1 MISAMPSDAPETMT
15 LRPSRGKALLMLL
28 IGVVFT
34 ASGILMVRD
43 GRTMGWFV
51 LIFFALCTVIFV
63 TLLLPNAAYL
73 RLSPEGFE
81 IRSIFRS
88 FRNKWSD
95 VTSFHAG
102 RVGLN
107 PMVLITFA
115 PSYAVGRKA
124 RAVSSALTG
133 GEGGLPDTYGRS
145 AKELA
150 ALLNE
155 WRARYAGPVTPS

>member
-1 MISAMPSDAPETMT
+1 MM
-15 LRPSRGKALLMLL
+15 LRPSRGKALLMLV
-28 IGVVFT
+28 IGVAFM
-34 ASGILMVRD
+34 ASGVFMVRE
-43 GRTMGWFV
+43 GRAWGWFV
-51 LIFFALCTVIFV
+51 LIFFGLCTLIFI

-81 IRSIFRS
+81 IRSVFRS

-95 VTSFHAG
+95 VASFHAG

-107 PMVLITFA
+107 PMVMIRFA
-115 PSYAVGRKA
+115 PSYAPGRKA
-124 RAVSSALTG
+124 RAVSAALTG

-145 AKELA
+145 AKDLA